1 MAPVEGTKRRH
12 NMLRGISEEMAK
24 KMQLL
29 PSNYKEGGKGGGQSG
44 TGRKSNKAST
54 TLEVKKEAATA

>member
-1 MAPVEGTKRRH
+1 MTPVEGTKRRH

-29 PSNYKEGGKGGGQSG
+29 PSNYREGGKGGQSG

-54 TLEVKKEAATA
+54 TVEVKKEAATA